1 MDIFSVFTLGG
12 GLAFFLYGMHA
23 LSTGLEKMAGGKLEQ
38 MLRKMTNNPFK
49 SLLLGAGITVAIQSS
64 SAMTV
69 MLVGLVNSGIM
80 EVSQTVGAIMGS
92 NIGTTLTAWIL
103 SLAGI
108 EGDNFFLKLL
118 KPSSF
123 SPIIALIGML
133 MIMLSKK
140 TKRKDIGGILVG
152 FSILMFGMELM
163 QNAMSPLAEMPEF
176 TQMLTIFKNP
186 LMGVLV
192 GTVFT
197 ALIQSSAASVA
208 ILQALSMTGGIS
220 YGMAIPIIM
229 GQNIGTCITALIS
242 SIGGSREAKKVAVIH
257 ISYNVIGTIL
267 CLALF
272 YGCHAIF
279 DFTFVDNSI
288 DSLGIA
294 ACHSIFNIVTT
305 LMLFPFGKQL
315 EKLASLIIRDKKSPE
330 PGEVLLD
337 ERLLRS
343 PAFALQECK
352 NLSMEMAELAR
363 DSMLDAMDLL
373 WGYDEAKAEH
383 VAQVEE
389 RVDLYE
395 DKLGTYLV
403 KLSGKDFSD
412 QDSREISKMLHGI
425 GDLERISDHAVN
437 VVDAAREIRDKK
449 LVFSEKARKEL
460 TVLTQ
465 ALTDI
470 LNITTEVYVK
480 NDALLAHKIEP
491 IEQVIDEL
499 TVEIKNRHIAR
510 LQRGACTINLGFV
523 LNDLL
528 TNFER
533 VSDHCSNIG
542 VCVIQLQQEMLE
554 SHEYLKYMKSSDE
567 AEYKSLFHEY
577 EKKYELE

>member
-176 TQMLTIFKNP
+176 IQMLTIFKNP

-279 DFTFVDNSI
+279 EFTFVDNSI

-437 VVDAAREIRDKK
+437 VVDAAKEIRDKK